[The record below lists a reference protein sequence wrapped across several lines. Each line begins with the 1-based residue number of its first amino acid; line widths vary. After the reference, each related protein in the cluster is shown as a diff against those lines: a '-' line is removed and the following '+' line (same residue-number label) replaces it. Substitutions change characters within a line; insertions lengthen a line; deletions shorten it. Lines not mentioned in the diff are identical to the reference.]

1 MFELEIEKKK
11 KYKRNPKYQPKPSA
25 QAGPARP
32 RSHYSLSL
40 PGRPSPH
47 ATSSAHA
54 TRQHGPSTRPTP
66 LLHAHAPTARSQRRQ
81 RVPLHFGPASAGLLP
96 RPPHAQPSITLSRA
110 PDLPA
115 SQLRA
120 LPGPLV
126 SPVRPAFPG
135 PLASR
140 SARTTHARSAA
151 FSLTSRPRLSAPPP
165 RSPH

>member
-1 MFELEIEKKK
+1 MEE
-11 KYKRNPKYQPKPSA
+11 NPNLIPGAHQPNSA
-25 QAGPARP
+25 QPHPAQREAQP
-32 RSHYSLSL
+32 L
-40 PGRPSPH
+40 P
-47 ATSSAHA
+47 
-54 TRQHGPSTRPTP
+54 
-66 LLHAHAPTARSQRRQ
+66 
-81 RVPLHFGPASAGLLP
+81 
-96 RPPHAQPSITLSRA
+96 PPHAQPSITLSRA

-120 LPGPLV
+120 PPGPLV

-151 FSLTSRPRLSAPPP
+151 FSLTSQPRLSAPPP